1 MIFDPVCQKLLI
13 RFRITRGKGEGR
25 IVVLRAIPKT
35 VTI

>member
-1 MIFDPVCQKLLI
+1 LLI

-25 IVVLRAIPKT
+25 IVILRAIPKT